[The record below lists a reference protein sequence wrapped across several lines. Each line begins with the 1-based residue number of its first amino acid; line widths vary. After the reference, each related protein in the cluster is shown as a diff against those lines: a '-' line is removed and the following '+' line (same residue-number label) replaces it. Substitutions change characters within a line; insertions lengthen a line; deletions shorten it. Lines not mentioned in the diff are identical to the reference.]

1 MVHKM
6 RRGVAEGI
14 GAALRVGWGS
24 AVGQV
29 VWDWCW
35 GVFDLEGRG
44 EAVDVGR

>member
-1 MVHKM
+1 MQKM
-6 RRGVAEGI
+6 RRAVAEGI

-29 VWDWCW
+29 VWDRCW

-44 EAVDVGR
+44 EAGDVSR